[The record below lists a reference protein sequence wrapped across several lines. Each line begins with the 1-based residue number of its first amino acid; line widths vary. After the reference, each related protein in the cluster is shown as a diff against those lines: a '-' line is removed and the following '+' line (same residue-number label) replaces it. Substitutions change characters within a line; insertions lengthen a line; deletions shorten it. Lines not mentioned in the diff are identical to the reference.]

1 MPGSEK
7 YIYGFAMTD
16 EVKPGMDV
24 SGISGNPI
32 YTISDNGITA
42 VVSDSPGGKLRPE
55 RKNLS
60 THNNVI
66 KEVMKSSTIIPASF
80 GVVANNETGIKK
92 ILKLN
97 RGSFKRQ
104 LEWLAGKVEMGLKV
118 TWDVENIFEF
128 MVRTH
133 RTLELF
139 RDNVFLKP
147 TGATQ
152 EEKLELGKMFE
163 AILRQERE
171 KHTATVQDILKP
183 FCHEIKTNKPP
194 DEITVMKLACL
205 VEKVKLDQFEQ
216 GVFEAAK
223 EFDDNYAFD
232 FNGPWAP
239 HNFVDMKL
247 RTA

>member
-1 MPGSEK
+1 MTGNEK

-16 EVKPGMDV
+16 EVKPCPGV
-24 SGISGNPI
+24 SGIAGKPI
-32 YTISDNGITA
+32 YTISDNGIAA

-60 THNNVI
+60 AHNNVI
-66 KEVMKSSTIIPASF
+66 KEVMKTSTILPASF
-80 GVVANNETGIKK
+80 GVVADKESGIKK
-92 ILKLN
+92 ILRLN
-97 RGSFKRQ
+97 HDSFKRQ

-118 TWDVENIFEF
+118 IWDVENIFEF
-128 MVRTH
+128 MVRTQ

-163 AILRQERE
+163 AIMSQERE
-171 KHTATVQDILKP
+171 KHTATVEGILKP
-183 FCHEIKTNKPP
+183 YCREIKPNKPT
-194 DEITVMKLACL
+194 DEKTVMKLACL
-205 VEKVKLDQFEQ
+205 VEKAKLDRFEQ

-223 EFDDNYAFD
+223 VFDDNYAFD